1 MARWTKKDLEY
12 AAMLLTVA
20 GSKAK
25 SEAEKLGVKIAA
37 VLMGIIFHRT
47 RPNARWSFFEMVGLT
62 EEEVAEI
69 CENYFKEPAEQLGVG
84 GE

>member
-25 SEAEKLGVKIAA
+25 SEAEKLGVRIAA

-47 RPNARWSFFEMVGLT
+47 RSNARWSFFEMVGLS
-62 EEEVAEI
+62 EEDIAEI
-69 CENYFKEPAEQLGVG
+69 CERFGSAE
-84 GE
+84 